1 MVRRGIPIIPFV
13 EWSCIIMKTVSL
25 IMRSVLGPKGGSTYI
40 VGNLVLINL
49 EGEDPDF
56 PIEGEILARGP
67 KIYKWT
73 REGKIFPKGLLP
85 EEDDLMIF
93 TSFDL

>member
-1 MVRRGIPIIPFV
+1 MMLLPFDIETAKLAMIAGTGQFVTREGRGV
-13 EWSCIIMKTVSL
+13 
-25 IMRSVLGPKGGSTYI
+25 
-40 VGNLVLINL
+40 VLINL

-67 KIYKWT
+67 GIYKWT
-73 REGKIFPKGLLP
+73 REGKISPEGLIPK
-85 EEDDLMIF
+85 EDDLMIF